1 MTDSARIDLELNR
14 PSIIAAASEM
24 RFRTQAFIDGT
35 FVDARSGQRFVTE
48 NPATGR
54 PLTEVAQCESADV
67 DQAVAS
73 ARRAFESGVWSRCK
87 PSERKRILLKFAE
100 LIEQHLAELALTD
113 ALEAGKPIK
122 DCLNIDLP
130 DTVDCIRWHA
140 EACDKLYDH
149 ISPSGA
155 GNLGLIRREPV
166 GVVGAVIPWNFPA
179 LMAAW
184 KLGPAL
190 AAGNSVVLK
199 PAELTSL
206 SALRMAELAAEAGLP
221 AGVLNVVPGF
231 GPGAGEPIG
240 RHGDVD
246 LVAFTGST
254 EVGRLFLRYSAE
266 SNLKRI
272 TLECGGKSPQV
283 VLADAADLDAVAMHA
298 VNAAFWN
305 MGENCSCGSRLI
317 VHQSVKD
324 ALVEKVINLA
334 STWKV
339 GDPLDPET
347 SVGALIE
354 EPHLR
359 KVLEYIDAGRAEGAR
374 LALGGQR
381 TAEASGGYFVDITV
395 FDDVKNSMKIA
406 REEIFG
412 PVLSV
417 ITFSSEAEAIQ
428 LANDTNY
435 GLAASIYTRDLN
447 TAHRVAGAIRAG
459 TVSVNCFSEG
469 DITTPFGG
477 FKESGFAGR
486 DKSIFAHEQYTEL
499 KTIWMNL
506 T

>member
-1 MTDSARIDLELNR
+1 MSLELNR
-14 PSIIAAASEM
+14 SAIEEAVS
-24 RFRTQAFIDGT
+24 RLSFRTQAFIGGQ
-35 FVDARSGQRFVTE
+35 FVDALSGKKFASE

-54 PLTEVAQCESADV
+54 LLAEIAECEEEDV
-67 DQAVAS
+67 DRAVAD
-73 ARRAFESGVWSRCK
+73 ARGAYERGGWSRAK
-87 PSERKRILLKFAE
+87 PAQRKRVLLRFAE
-100 LIEQHLAELALTD
+100 LLEKHAAELALLD

-122 DCLNIDLP
+122 DCVGIDIP
-130 DTVDCIRWHA
+130 ETIDTMRWHA
-140 EACDKLYDH
+140 EACDKLYDYV
-149 ISPSGA
+149 SPSGPRH
-155 GNLGLIRREPV
+155 LGLIRREPV

-206 SALRMAELAAEAGLP
+206 SALRMAELAAEAGVP

-231 GPGAGEPIG
+231 GPGAGEPLG
-240 RHGDVD
+240 RHMDVD
-246 LVAFTGST
+246 MVAFTGST
-254 EVGRLFLRYSAE
+254 EVGRLFLRYAAE
-266 SNLKRI
+266 SNLKRVI
-272 TLECGGKSPQV
+272 LECGGKSPQV
-283 VLADAADLDAVAMHA
+283 VLADAANLAAVAEHV

-317 VHQSVKD
+317 VHRSIKD
-324 ALVEKVINLA
+324 ALVENVAQLA
-334 STWKV
+334 GAWLL
-339 GDPLDPET
+339 GDPLDPLT
-347 SVGALIE
+347 SVGSLIE
-354 EPHLR
+354 RPHLQ
-359 KVLEYIDAGRAEGAR
+359 KVLGYIEAGCAEGAQ
-374 LALGGQR
+374 LVMGGKQTR
-381 TAEASGGYFVDITV
+381 QESGGYFVEVTV
-395 FDDVKNSMKIA
+395 FDHVTNQMKIA

-417 ITFSSEAEAIQ
+417 ISFSSEEEAIQ

-435 GLAASIYTRDLN
+435 GLAASIYTSDLN

-477 FKESGFAGR
+477 YKESGFAGR

-499 KTIWMNL
+499 KTIYMQL
-506 T
+506 EV